1 MEILR
6 DRPSSQD
13 TRRGS
18 RGLFLPSLC
27 NNRRHLG
34 LADPALSSGFLS
46 TRTPCQ
52 PVPPRQRQ
60 RTRSEVNAS
69 PPSNDRLSVAE
80 SSQLSQ
86 SAPSM
91 MEPLLCSNTVMQARA
106 HIQTRLGSHN
116 TVNQQKGLLPAFHPQ
131 TPKLLAPLD
140 SRTRD
145 STALPVLKHGVPL
158 KPISR
163 SPLCTRTQLTK
174 GRLSWGSQC
183 DGPSATVTGNEE
195 SGSRSSSQSS
205 TDLEL
210 ENDDRDIHD
219 IDCEDRNLKFS
230 GDGPLQHSKDVKADL
245 AGDSRLNFQVQ
256 PRISHVPSGPR
267 SKYDREEDAI
277 NHTQQFLS
285 IEKAKTSH
293 CEAINVNYAQKGATG
308 TPKDSVKNKTPITSV
323 FSEDKNNV
331 NFTTESETDIRLRFI
346 FDANN
351 VQDNV
356 ISSCEGDHIN
366 MQQHVKQAKTTNKS
380 SFNIDTK
387 VDQPTVCTAVDAKV
401 NGRTVL
407 GKTAVFTEALKRDE
421 TMFKALKPEQN
432 KESRTTTN
440 CELRANNQTNQSLK
454 TLAYKSQNNLNGNK
468 SKNNLKCSAFSTQ
481 VKDKIRK
488 SPDLKMSRQVT
499 VARLK
504 LKIKSVSAAHFNIT
518 TPTPCKMIC
527 DLPKSSRAHPDKLS
541 SNRAQQ
547 DSAPRELKSAQ
558 QMKKPC
564 LSGKPPRSKSAVDL
578 ITYKDMFQQIQ
589 SGDEG
594 PAIYEMFAGP
604 MFENHRVS
612 SPCEKPKDREL
623 LCAPPRKPQQGH
635 KVKHRP
641 SKPAQNKLKRS
652 PGESLVVSAKSK
664 AKPVPS
670 RIKPHPI
677 AVPRKPIY
685 RVDSGPKLGTKF
697 VLANNVGMGSGS
709 AQDKSKDHTLLTT
722 DEALSR
728 YESKTLK
735 PGDKT
740 LTSPTNGE
748 PRHANNHGMTV
759 NTSIG
764 NSTQQ
769 APMSLLPTPQQPK
782 TNIWISPARSCHTI
796 LSPVYQKFLDEAGD
810 GPLTDDLLQCLA
822 EELISLD
829 ERDVSIGPEDPE
841 HYNKEFTR
849 EEEPSAGQKVF
860 PEVVPKDGG
869 ASLDPQLVEDPA
881 IKWTKGE
888 VLGRG
893 AYGTVYCGLT
903 GQGQL
908 IAVKQVC
915 LDSSEPGAAKKE
927 YNRLQ
932 EEVELLKTLRHIN
945 IVGFLGTS
953 LYHHVVSIFMEFIPG
968 GSITSILHRFGPL
981 PEQVLALYTH
991 QILKG
996 VAYLH
1001 LNRVIHRDLKG
1012 NNIMLMPTGVI
1023 KLIDFGCARRLSCL
1037 NHTACNSG
1045 ELLKSVHGTPYWMAP
1060 EVINKSGYG
1069 RKSDIWSVGCTVF
1082 EMATG
1087 KPPLGHMDKMAALFY
1102 IGAQKGLMPSMPDG
1116 FSENAKDFVKICLTR
1131 DQKQR
1136 PSADQLLK
1144 HSFIPKN

>member
-1 MEILR
+1 METLR
-6 DRPSSQD
+6 DRQSSQD

-27 NNRRHLG
+27 NNNRHWD

-46 TRTPCQ
+46 TSTPCQ

-91 MEPLLCSNTVMQARA
+91 MEPLLCSNTLMQARA

-116 TVNQQKGLLPAFHPQ
+116 TVNKQKGLLPAFHPR

-145 STALPVLKHGVPL
+145 STALPMLKCSVPL

-163 SPLCTRTQLTK
+163 SPLCTRTQLSK
-174 GRLSWGSQC
+174 GRLPWGSQC
-183 DGPSATVTGNEE
+183 NGPSATMTGSEE

-205 TDLEL
+205 TELEL
-210 ENDDRDIHD
+210 ENYDRAVHD
-219 IDCEDRNLKFS
+219 IACEDRDLKFS
-230 GDGPLQHSKDVKADL
+230 GDGPLQHSKDVKVDL
-245 AGDSRLNFQVQ
+245 AGKTRLNVQVQ
-256 PRISHVPSGPR
+256 PRISHVPSVQI
-267 SKYDREEDAI
+267 SKHDREEDAI

-285 IEKAKTSH
+285 FEKAKTSH
-293 CEAINVNYAQKGATG
+293 CEAINGNYAQKGATM
-308 TPKDSVKNKTPITSV
+308 TPEDSANNKTPITSV
-323 FSEDKNNV
+323 FSEDKNKV
-331 NFTTESETDIRLRFI
+331 SLTTESETDISLRFI
-346 FDANN
+346 FDASN
-351 VQDNV
+351 VQDYV
-356 ISSCEGDHIN
+356 IACCEREHIN
-366 MQQHVKQAKTTNKS
+366 MQQHVKQAKTTIKS

-387 VDQPTVCTAVDAKV
+387 VDKPTVCTAEDAKV
-401 NGRTVL
+401 NGRTIV
-407 GKTAVFTEALKRDE
+407 
-421 TMFKALKPEQN
+421 
-432 KESRTTTN
+432 
-440 CELRANNQTNQSLK
+440 SLK
-454 TLAYKSQNNLNGNK
+454 TLAHKSRNSLNGNK

-518 TPTPCKMIC
+518 TPTPCKMVC

-547 DSAPRELKSAQ
+547 DSAARELKSAQ

-578 ITYKDMFQQIQ
+578 IAYKDMFQQLQ

-604 MFENHRVS
+604 MFENHRFS
-612 SPCEKPKDREL
+612 SSCEKPKDREL

-635 KVKHRP
+635 KVKRRP

-652 PGESLVVSAKSK
+652 PGECIVVSAKSK

-670 RIKPHPI
+670 RIKPNPI
-677 AVPRKPIY
+677 TVPRKAIY
-685 RVDSGPKLGTKF
+685 RADSGPKLGTEF
-697 VLANNVGMGSGS
+697 VLANNVGISSGS
-709 AQDKSKDHTLLTT
+709 AQDQSKDHTLLTT
-722 DEALSR
+722 DEALSSF
-728 YESKTLK
+728 ESKTLR

-740 LTSPTNGE
+740 LRSSTNE
-748 PRHANNHGMTV
+748 DPSHANNHGRTV
-759 NTSIG
+759 NTSTG

-769 APMSLLPTPQQPK
+769 APMSSLPTPLQPK
-782 TNIWISPARSCHTI
+782 TNIWTSPTRSCHTI

-810 GPLTDDLLQCLA
+810 GLLTDDMLQCLA

-829 ERDVSIGPEDPE
+829 ERDVSIDPEDPE
-841 HYNKEFTR
+841 HNNKEFTR
-849 EEEPSAGQKVF
+849 EEEPSSGQNIF
-860 PEVVPKDGG
+860 PECILSQVPKDGC
-869 ASLDPQLVEDPA
+869 APLSPQLVEDHS

-903 GQGQL
+903 SQGQL

-915 LDSSEPGAAKKE
+915 LDSSEPDAAKKE
-927 YNRLQ
+927 YNHLQ
-932 EEVELLKTLRHIN
+932 EEVQLLKTLRHIN
-945 IVGFLGTS
+945 IVGFQGTS

-968 GSITSILHRFGPL
+968 GSMTSILHRFGPL

-1045 ELLKSVHGTPYWMAP
+1045 ELLKSIHGTPYWMAP

-1102 IGAQKGLMPSMPDG
+1102 IGAQKGLMPSLPDG

-1131 DQKQR
+1131 DQRQR

-1144 HSFIPKN
+1144 HSFIPKYETITN